1 MDVRTAIEKRRSI
14 RKYASRELTREEV
27 DLLLTAAQLA
37 PSARNRQEWRFI
49 AVTEKELIQKVAQI
63 SGQDFLG
70 GAPMVIAG
78 VGLEPTRVMRCGIP
92 PYIVDV
98 TIALTQ
104 VSLLAVE
111 MGLGTCWIGGFP
123 QEEMR
128 QLLGIPEEHQI
139 VQLMA
144 VGYPEEE
151 PAPRPRRPFAE
162 IVSYNKF

>member
-14 RKYASRELTREEV
+14 RKYADREITKEDIDR
-27 DLLLTAAQLA
+27 LLTAAHLA
-37 PSARNRQEWRFI
+37 PSARNRQDWRFV
-49 AVTEKELIQKVAQI
+49 AVTDKEIIKEIAQI
-63 SGQDFLG
+63 TGQEFIA
-70 GAPMVIAG
+70 GAPLVIAG
-78 VGLEPTRVMRCGIP
+78 VGLDPTRTMRCGIP

-123 QEEMR
+123 QDDVR
-128 QLLGIPEEHQI
+128 KLLGVPEEHRI
-139 VQLMA
+139 VQLMT
-144 VGYPEEE
+144 VGYPAED
-151 PAPRPRRPFAE
+151 PNPRPRRPFAE